1 MKKRVVLSFLLVIAL
16 LAMTLA
22 GCSKGGKPDTDNQ
35 QGAEGEKSYQFVLVT
50 MDSIDEHWLS
60 VQSGAKDK
68 ADELGNVKIT
78 FRAPADKADPNE
90 QVRMVED
97 AINQKADAIL
107 VAPTDQ
113 AALSPVVEKATDAG
127 IPVIIID
134 SPVAT
139 EKYTSFVATDN
150 QAAAELAAD
159 ELAELIEGKGKIAII
174 SAQPGSGTTMV
185 RENGFKDRV
194 KEKYPDIEIVTT
206 QYSMGDKTKALNY
219 TLDILTANPDLA
231 GFYATN
237 EGSTVGVARGVQEK
251 GVVDKVKVVGFDKS
265 QDIINALNEGLI
277 QATMVQNPY
286 NMGSLGVELAIS
298 AIEGKDVEKKIDTGV
313 TVVTKDNIDQIG
325 K

>member
-1 MKKRVVLSFLLVIAL
+1 MKERNVLPLLLIVVLIA
-16 LAMTLA
+16 TIFT
-22 GCSKGGKPDTDNQ
+22 GCGGSETGADNVPKD
-35 QGAEGEKSYQFVLVT
+35 AEEKSYQFVLVT

-60 VQSGAKDK
+60 VQSGAQDK
-68 ADELGNVKIT
+68 ADELGNVKVT

-113 AALSPVVEKATDAG
+113 AALTPVVEKATDAG

-159 ELAELIEGKGKIAII
+159 KLAELIDGKGKIAII
-174 SAQPGSGTTMV
+174 SAQPGSGTTMI

-237 EGSTVGVARGVQEK
+237 EGSTVGVARGIEEK
-251 GVVDKVKVVGFDKS
+251 DVVGKVKVVGFDKS

-286 NMGSLGVELAIS
+286 TMGSLGVELAIS
-298 AIEGKDVEKKIDTGV
+298 AIKGEEVDKKIDTGV
-313 TVVTKDNIDQIG
+313 KVVTKDNLDDLG